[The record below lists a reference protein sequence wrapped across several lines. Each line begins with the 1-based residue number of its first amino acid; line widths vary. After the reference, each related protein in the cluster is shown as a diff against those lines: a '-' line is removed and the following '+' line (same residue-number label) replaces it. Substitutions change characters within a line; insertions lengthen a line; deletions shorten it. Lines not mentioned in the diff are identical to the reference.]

1 MSNFVHISPEKLLEV
16 VNQCLLNIESYNGE
30 DDKVYKYPKTLFNFI
45 FNNGEKT
52 FTVSPRWTYNDC
64 GIITRL
70 NELKWVAENVI
81 RDSKVI
87 DRDIKLSLT
96 SYNELFKLL
105 NKDKGF
111 EPYIFGNGY

>member
-1 MSNFVHISPEKLLEV
+1 MEV

-30 DDKVYKYPKTLFNFI
+30 DDVQITYYDDWILFKRKKTYSS
-45 FNNGEKT
+45 
-52 FTVSPRWTYNDC
+52 SPRWTYKDC

-70 NELKWVAENVI
+70 NELKGVAENVI
-81 RDSKVI
+81 LDSKVI

-111 EPYIFGNGY
+111 EPFVFGNGY

>member
-16 VNQCLLNIESYNGE
+16 VNQCLFNIESYNGCE
-30 DDKVYKYPKTLFNFI
+30 NIERFHYEFSLLKMKRV
-45 FNNGEKT
+45 EKT
-52 FTVSPRWTYNDC
+52 HIEIPRWTYSGC

-70 NELKWVAENVI
+70 NELKGVAENVI
-81 RDSKVI
+81 RDPKVI

-111 EPYIFGNGY
+111 EPFVFGNGY